1 MYRTEKEEFIIGAI
15 SLLANGLTQFG
26 DKVLTDIT
34 FKQWFLLMLISRME
48 TEEKSINS
56 IAEYVGTTRQNV
68 KKMLTSL
75 EAKGYVV
82 MRRSKQDARAL
93 QVELT
98 RKTYQLFEDKDVPLA
113 CETNQLFRIFSDEE
127 IGIFVN
133 LLQKMAKCLEL
144 YGEKRD
150 S

>member
-144 YGEKRD
+144 YGEKGD

>member
-56 IAEYVGTTRQNV
+56 IAEYVGTTRQSV

-113 CETNQLFRIFSDEE
+113 CETNQLFHS
-127 IGIFVN
+127 
-133 LLQKMAKCLEL
+133 
-144 YGEKRD
+144 
-150 S
+150 

>member
-113 CETNQLFRIFSDEE
+113 CETNQLFHLFSDEE

-144 YGEKRD
+144 YGEKGD

>member
-1 MYRTEKEEFIIGAI
+1 
-15 SLLANGLTQFG
+15 
-26 DKVLTDIT
+26 
-34 FKQWFLLMLISRME
+34 MLISRME

-113 CETNQLFRIFSDEE
+113 CETNQLFHLFSDEE

-144 YGEKRD
+144 YGEKGD